1 MNKFNTTPIKVPTK
15 CLGKLQKFTWN
26 SKGAKIGSLVL
37 KNERALP
44 YQTLKPILS
53 FCN

>member
-1 MNKFNTTPIKVPTK
+1 MFGET
-15 CLGKLQKFTWN
+15 LQKFTCK
-26 SKGAKIGSLVL
+26 SKGAEVGPCIL

-53 FCN
+53 FNN